1 MDINV
6 IVGGLLVAT
15 LGYFVAY
22 AFFNADKPPPEHV
35 LPWVPIDVRKTK
47 VYVSQT
53 RDAGMYVERQRRAAI
68 LKSPGPPFGYK
79 GFTNGVVEYSLTG
92 ILANPF
98 APGPAPCP
106 PAPNV
111 IWDGGNASTEAV
123 CAIVDGGSAGSE
135 YEIVDFGNADTNVC
149 A

>member
-53 RDAGMYVERQRRAAI
+53 RDAGMYVERQRRVAI
-68 LKSPGPPFGYK
+68 IGNRTGPFGYK
-79 GFTNGVVEYSLTG
+79 GADNGSLEAYLTG
-92 ILANPF
+92 ICLC
-98 APGPAPCP
+98 PAPVKPICP

>member
-53 RDAGMYVERQRRAAI
+53 RDAGMYIERQRRTAI
-68 LKSPGPPFGYK
+68 IGNRTGTFGYK
-79 GFTNGVVEYSLTG
+79 GSDNGSLEAYLTA
-92 ILANPF
+92 ICVCPELLKPI
-98 APGPAPCP
+98 CP

-123 CAIVDGGSAGSE
+123 CAIVDGGNAGSE
-135 YEIVDFGNADTNVC
+135 YESVDFGNADTNVC
-149 A
+149 L